1 MSTIKTNQLAHTA
14 NGASVYTLPQTDGSA
29 GQVLRTD
36 GSGNL
41 SWVNDSGKILQ
52 VVIEPKRDTSS
63 QAVNSASYDYSSGL
77 SNDMISKSITP
88 TSATNKI
95 LIRASITVG
104 IAGSKMVYAHLHKD
118 GTAITLARGDTSNKQ
133 RISAGVYV
141 KDQHKLGII
150 THEYLDTAGGTSAIT
165 YSYRFS
171 HSDTSNQR
179 TIYVNRSETESS
191 TMAYARGYSSLT
203 LMEIAA

>member
-52 VVIEPKRDTSS
+52 VVSGIKTDTYVATS
-63 QAVNSASYDYSSGL
+63 NTNLLELTGL
-77 SNDMISKSITP
+77 SATITA
-88 TSATNKI
+88 SNSSNKI
-95 LIRASITVG
+95 LIQVSLNYCSVNTTYKARIRKDSSDILLGPA
-104 IAGSKMVYAHLHKD
+104 AGSRIQ
-118 GTAITLARGDTSNKQ
+118 GTFGLGHTHDANQVDVATFV
-133 RISAGVYV
+133 GV
-141 KDQHKLGII
+141 
-150 THEYLDTAGGTSAIT
+150 DTAGDTNPHTYKIMLINDNNVAIHINRADT
-165 YSYRFS
+165 D
-171 HSDTSNQR
+171 SDGVVSGR
-179 TIYVNRSETESS
+179 YVSTI
-191 TMAYARGYSSLT
+191 T